1 MRMRAQTFLPLLLVS
16 LLPGEGSLPVLGG
29 RTGDVGR
36 EEEVREHSREN
47 SEATRRS
54 SARDKKV
61 TSSHRTFGCSTFS
74 SDTEERSSREAR
86 KALRERPLREGTG
99 ELSGEGTKVFSEAD

>member
-1 MRMRAQTFLPLLLVS
+1 
-16 LLPGEGSLPVLGG
+16 LGG

-61 TSSHRTFGCSTFS
+61 TSSQWWTLGCSTFS

-99 ELSGEGTKVFSEAD
+99 ELSGEGTKVFSEADRWN